1 MKKLLLVATIGVAGL
16 LSAKTHEVKLNSQSV
31 SIEHLPKIKFEKS
44 SKAFGELQWHYLYQ
58 STCGWTFNMTSD
70 IEIQNMTDEQYEDY
84 MGEVVA
90 MNNQICKLHGEKPV
104 TNFTFIETKTFEMK
118 ERG

>member
-16 LSAKTHEVKLNSQSV
+16 LSAKNLEVKLNSIHVSKVSV
-31 SIEHLPKIKFEKS
+31 IKIEKS

-70 IEIQNMTDEQYEDY
+70 IGIQNMTDEQYEDY
-84 MGEVVA
+84 MDEVVA

-104 TNFTFIETKTFEMK
+104 TNFTFIEMNTSEIK